1 VLIINKSRRAE
12 HVSLRLPATGAAG
25 VQRLLAP
32 SAAAQSGVTL
42 GGRALGA
49 DGQWQGLPAHQSVA
63 ARVGA
68 YAVSVRS
75 MSAALVTVR
84 VRPGALGVR

>member
-1 VLIINKSRRAE
+1 
-12 HVSLRLPATGAAG
+12 
-25 VQRLLAP
+25 
-32 SAAAQSGVTL
+32 VTL